1 MTNLEQLREWKNA
14 PTKDKILSKGLKKI
28 NEKNV
33 DKFFG
38 ETMTFGTAGI
48 RGILG
53 PGTNMINE
61 FTIAAAAYAYGATL
75 IKQSA
80 IVKKMG
86 LVVAHDNRENGALFA
101 EITAKVF
108 DHLGIKTYLFKNNDM
123 AATPL
128 LSYAIRKLRA
138 AGGVNITASHN
149 PKEYNGF
156 KVYNAQGAQLLPELT
171 TQIGN
176 LMNRM
181 NFLKVPY
188 GILNPTYISPTLE
201 QDYIKDILDI
211 RKRPNDSKQ
220 LIVVYSALNG
230 TGSFIAP
237 TLFQKMDIEYYAV
250 KQEIV
255 EDSSFKGLKSC
266 NPEDEGAYSRAIKLA
281 KKKKADIIILTDPD
295 ADRVG
300 LAVRGP
306 MGTYKKINGNQ
317 TAAIVLNHIIRTK
330 QYVKDGYIAQSIVSG
345 NVTKEMAKRN
355 NLKIHETHVGFK
367 NIAKIIFNDP
377 KSLVLGYE
385 ESYGQLINSEIARD
399 KDAFQGLVMLV
410 EAANY
415 LKTQNMTLFDELER
429 IGTMYGHHT
438 STQLSKQIEQKDI
451 ELLLERI
458 GHVQQVGKLDVVNVL
473 DFTKEEIMDLEK
485 ATLVKVILDNGSWFA
500 VRPSGTEPKV
510 KFYIETVGETKKESE
525 KLIKQITSTINDV
538 VSGLKKEIKSP
549 KVQPAE
555 IKKTKEVIIP
565 VEKTEREMLAEQR
578 AEYEREMKE
587 AEQAQP
593 KQVEP
598 TQEVKVEP
606 TPEFSVE
613 TISPIPATKTP
624 PQLDPKEVQKTKE
637 IQLQK
642 TRELEMKKQEE
653 IKKTQEVKKEQ

>member
-1 MTNLEQLREWKNA
+1 MNNLEQLREWKNA
-14 PTKDKILSKGLKKI
+14 PTKDKILAKGLKKI

-75 IKQSA
+75 VKQSEL
-80 IVKKMG
+80 VKKMG
-86 LVVAHDNRENGALFA
+86 LVIAHDNRSNGALFA

-108 DHLGIKTYLFKNNDM
+108 DHLGIKTYIFKNNEM

-171 TQIGN
+171 VKISK
-176 LMNRM
+176 LMSRM

-188 GILNPTYISPTLE
+188 GLFNPTFISPTLQE
-201 QDYIKDILDI
+201 DYIKDVLSI
-211 RKRPNDSKQ
+211 RKRPNDSKK

-230 TGSFIAP
+230 TGSHIAP

-250 KQEIV
+250 KQEVV
-255 EDSSFKGLKSC
+255 EDATFKGLKSC
-266 NPEDEGAYSRAIKLA
+266 NPEDEAAYNRAIKLA

-306 MGTYKKINGNQ
+306 LGSYKKINGNQ
-317 TAAIVLNHIIRTK
+317 TGAIVLNHILRTK
-330 QYVKDGYIAQSIVSG
+330 QYNKEGYIAQSVVSG
-345 NVTKEMAKRN
+345 NVTKEMAKRH
-355 NLKIHETHVGFK
+355 NLSIHETHVGFK
-367 NIAKIIFNDP
+367 NIARVILDNP
-377 KSLVLGYE
+377 EGLVMGYE
-385 ESYGQLINSEIARD
+385 ESFGQLMDPEIARD

-415 LKTQNMTLFDELER
+415 LKTQNMSLLDELER
-429 IGTMYGHHT
+429 IGVMYGVHT
-438 STQLSKQIEQKDI
+438 STQLSKQIEQNDVQTLLDRVGDI
-451 ELLLERI
+451 LTI
-458 GHVQQVGKLDVVNVL
+458 GKFDVSDVL
-473 DFTKEEIMDLEK
+473 DFRKEEIMGLEN
-485 ATLVKVILDNGSWFA
+485 ATLVKVILENGSWFA

-510 KFYIETVGETKKESE
+510 KVYIETVGATKKETE
-525 KLIKQITSTINDV
+525 KTIKQITSTINEI
-538 VSGLKKEIKSP
+538 VSGLKKEYKSP
-549 KVQPAE
+549 KAKAAE
-555 IKKTKEVIIP
+555 VKETKKAAEVIAPI
-565 VEKTEREMLAEQR
+565 EKTEREMLAEQR
-578 AEYEREMKE
+578 AQFEREMKE
-587 AEQAQP
+587 AES
-593 KQVEP
+593 KQEQVP
-598 TQEVKVEP
+598 ATQEVEEEP
-606 TPEFSVE
+606 VPEFSVE
-613 TISPIPATKTP
+613 TISPIPAEKTP
-624 PQLDPKEVQKTKE
+624 SQLDPKQIQKTKE
-637 IQLQK
+637 IKLQEQ
-642 TRELEMKKQEE
+642 R
-653 IKKTQEVKKEQ
+653 KTQEVKTKPEETKEQ

>member
-1 MTNLEQLREWKNA
+1 MTNLEQLREWKKA

-75 IKQSA
+75 VKQSA

-86 LVVAHDNRENGALFA
+86 IVIAHDNRKNGTLFA
-101 EITAKVF
+101 EVTAKVF
-108 DHLGIKTYLFKNNDM
+108 DHLGIKTYLFKNNSM

-156 KVYNAQGAQLLPELT
+156 KAYNAQGAQLLPELT

-188 GILNPTYISPTLE
+188 GTLNPTYISPTLE
-201 QDYIKDILDI
+201 QDYIQDVLSI
-211 RKRPNDSKQ
+211 RKRPNDNKQ

-250 KQEIV
+250 KQEVV

-306 MGTYKKINGNQ
+306 LGTYKKINGNQ

-330 QYVKDGYIAQSIVSG
+330 QYVEGGYIAQSIVSG
-345 NVTKEMAKRN
+345 NVTKEMAKRY

-367 NIAKIIFNDP
+367 NIAKVIFNDP

-410 EAANY
+410 EATNY
-415 LKTQNMTLFDELER
+415 LKTQNMTLFDELEK
-429 IGTMYGHHT
+429 IGVMYGYHT
-438 STQLSKQIEQKDI
+438 STQLSKQIEQDDI
-451 ELLLERI
+451 KLLLERI
-458 GHVQQVGKLDVVNVL
+458 GQVKQVGKLGVANVL
-473 DFTKEEIMDLEK
+473 DFTKEEIMGLEK
-485 ATLVKVILDNGSWFA
+485 TTLVKVILENGSWFA

-510 KFYIETVGETKKESE
+510 KFYIETVGGTKKESE
-525 KLIKQITSTINDV
+525 KIIKQITSTINDV
-538 VSGLKKEIKSP
+538 VSNLKKENKLP
-549 KVQPAE
+549 KAQKAE
-555 IKKTKEVIIP
+555 SKKTEEIIIP

-578 AEYEREMKE
+578 AAFQREME
-587 AEQAQP
+587 NS
-593 KQVEP
+593 KQVQTKPAEP
-598 TQEVKVEP
+598 IKEVEVEP
-606 TPEFSVE
+606 TPEFSIE
-613 TISPIPATKTP
+613 TISPIPVEKTP

-642 TRELEMKKQEE
+642 TRELEIKKQEQL
-653 IKKTQEVKKEQ
+653 KKTQEIKKEQ